1 MRLDFENL
9 RNDIAKTLD
18 IVPEELAPHTILAGN
33 EKWDSFSILATVGL
47 ITEHTGQQI
56 TMTDIIHLETV
67 ADLVS
72 LFQKLKDC

>member
-1 MRLDFENL
+1 MQLDFENL

-18 IVPEELAPHTILAGN
+18 IAPEELAPHTILAGN

-47 ITEHTGQQI
+47 ITEHTGKQI

-67 ADLVS
+67 ADLIN